1 MRLLIIREFDEYVI
15 CKESA
20 KHPLFLADRYT
31 SWRNGRQLDILS
43 KRKELLLRA
52 NKKRWWLIRP
62 AIHYTLK
69 LGSNDHVFE
78 VRRINARGNHW
89 RISDGNNVYD
99 IYHHSGTLQ
108 SIYKDNVQ
116 VAKVERVKTYI
127 DEDMIYIDHDDDEN
141 SLLLAGFVLIFTMDA
156 KYHSIVVDTIR
167 VDIIR
172 VDIGYDDPN
181 SDKFDSSWTPRYPR

>member
-1 MRLLIIREFDEYVI
+1 MRLLIIRELDEYVI

-31 SWRNGRQLDILS
+31 SWRSGRQLDILS

-52 NKKRWWLIRP
+52 NKKRWWLISP
-62 AIHYTLK
+62 SIHYTLK

-78 VRRINARGNHW
+78 VRCINAWGNHW
-89 RISDGNNVYD
+89 RMSDGNNVYD
-99 IYHHSGTLQ
+99 IYNHSGTLQ

-116 VAKVERVKTYI
+116 VAKVDREKVTYI
-127 DEDMIYIDHDDDEN
+127 DEDIIYIDHDDDEN
-141 SLLLAGFVLIFTMDA
+141 SVLLAGFVLIFTMDA
-156 KYHSIVVDTIR
+156 NYRPSMGTF
-167 VDIIR
+167 R
-172 VDIGYDDPN
+172 VDIGYDPN